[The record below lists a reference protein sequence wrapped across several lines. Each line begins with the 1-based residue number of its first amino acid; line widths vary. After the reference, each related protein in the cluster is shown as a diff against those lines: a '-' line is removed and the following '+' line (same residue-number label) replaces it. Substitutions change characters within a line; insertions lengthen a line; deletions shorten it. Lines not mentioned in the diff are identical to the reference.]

1 VVRLLGI
8 CARTDNLLLFLGEL
22 AGPASI
28 DLSKA
33 TKLKDVVFR
42 PEPRRVE
49 WVITTLQTITLEHRD
64 LRQISIHLPD
74 YLTLAVALINLRQT
88 TGEAGF
94 EEWLDLDRLLIQFW
108 ESRSIRPNVKSVT
121 GGGMRDCIG
130 LLLPQI
136 TKRGVID
143 ILEH

>member
-1 VVRLLGI
+1 VVRLFSI
-8 CARTDNLLLFLGEL
+8 CARTDSLLLFLDEL
-22 AGPASI
+22 AGAASI

-49 WVITTLQTITLEHRD
+49 WVITALQTITPEHRD
-64 LRQISIHLPD
+64 LRQISIHLPY
-74 YLTLAVALINLRQT
+74 YLTLAVVLTNLRQT
-88 TGEAGF
+88 IGEAGF
-94 EEWLDLDRLLIQFW
+94 EKWLGLDHLLVQFW
-108 ESRSIRPNVKSVT
+108 ESRSIRPKIISMMNH
-121 GGGMRDCIG
+121 GIG
-130 LLLPQI
+130 DHIGRLLPEI